1 MKTVCQVAGRRLIL
15 LASFCE
21 LIGHRIGRLIDAL
34 AQHIL
39 KKTNDQETNYASK
52 DRNDHANWDAFR
64 IGSSRHTKQNT

>member
-52 DRNDHANWDAFR
+52 DRNDHAAIPNKIPKMMPLYA
-64 IGSSRHTKQNT
+64 